1 MPDRSRGP
9 LLGCLFPPL
18 LARLKVCPD
27 KVRQLHSD
35 ESGVISLL
43 TVFIML
49 GCTWLLLWVLNSAKQ
64 LDSKV
69 RLQDAADTA
78 GQSGVGILARGMN
91 AIAFA
96 NQLEADLLAAV
107 AVMQAAPGTPAASSP
122 LVDMLLPVF
131 QEILAGQSG
140 QLPSQRPIP
149 AFRSDI
155 VRRIPSLAD
164 VVTRNVARANGLWR
178 GPSAANSPDGPQ
190 GPLYVQLWSTTG
202 RPIGQGSEDDPYS
215 RTLPVLDASPSGP
228 DARFLA
234 DPVQE
239 LDRAR
244 QEREQLVRHYLRP
257 WALDVAGGD
266 QVVADL
272 LINRAQRPLR
282 LLLDGL
288 YRDSN
293 LPLILRSSS
302 TGRRELERD
311 LMYVSVAYRLH
322 PRTTAAL
329 MFRNPNASRAPA
341 MAFGQ
346 LQLFLP
352 RQRYVCCP
360 WTETRFDPRTGEP
373 HTVVFTDGWP
383 GDWSASTQNWQA
395 KLVPATAPAISAI
408 LSSGLPNENLN
419 PAGWGQL
426 TPRQLDEL
434 THQ

>member
-1 MPDRSRGP
+1 MPDRSRGTIP
-9 LLGCLFPPL
+9 RCLFQTL
-18 LARLKVCPD
+18 WVRFKACPT

-69 RLQDAADTA
+69 RLQNAADTA
-78 GQSGVGILARGMN
+78 GQSGVAILARGMN

-96 NQLEADLLAAV
+96 NQLEADLFAAV
-107 AVMQAAPGTPAASSP
+107 AVMQAAPETPAASSP

-164 VVTRNVARANGLWR
+164 EVTRTVSRANGLWR
-178 GPSAANSPDGPQ
+178 GPIAANAPDGPQ
-190 GPLYVQLWSTTG
+190 GPLFVQLWSTSG

-234 DPVQE
+234 NPDQE

-244 QEREQLVRHYLRP
+244 QEREQLVKHYLRP

-266 QVVADL
+266 QTVADL
-272 LINRAQRPLR
+272 LILRAQRRLG
-282 LLLDGL
+282 LLLDDL

-293 LPLILRSSS
+293 LPLVLRSSS

-311 LMYVSVAYRLH
+311 VMYVSVAYRLH
-322 PRTTAAL
+322 PRATAAV
-329 MFRNPNASRAPA
+329 MFRNPNASQAPA
-341 MAFGQ
+341 MALGQ
-346 LQLFLP
+346 VQLFLP

-360 WTETRFDPRTGEP
+360 WTETHMDPRTGEP

-383 GDWSASTQNWQA
+383 GEWSASTQNWQA
-395 KLVPATAPAISAI
+395 KLVPATAPALSEI
-408 LSSGLPNENLN
+408 LSSSLPNGNLN
-419 PAGWGQL
+419 QPGWGQL

>member
-1 MPDRSRGP
+1 MPHRSRSTFPQGP
-9 LLGCLFPPL
+9 VLPRWSRFKTCST
-18 LARLKVCPD
+18 

-69 RLQDAADTA
+69 RMQNAADTA

-107 AVMQAAPGTPAASSP
+107 AVMQATQGTPAASSP
-122 LVDMLLPVF
+122 LVSLLLPVF

-164 VVTRNVARANGLWR
+164 EVSRNIGRANGLWS
-178 GPSAANSPDGPQ
+178 GPIAASTPDGPQ
-190 GPLYVQLWSTTG
+190 GPLFVQLWSTTG
-202 RPIGQGSEDDPYS
+202 LPIGPGSEDDPYS
-215 RTLPVLDASPSGP
+215 RTLPVLDASPGGP
-228 DARFLA
+228 DARFLFDGA
-234 DPVQE
+234 QE
-239 LDRAR
+239 LNRAR
-244 QEREQLVRHYLRP
+244 REREHLVRHYLFP
-257 WALDVAGGD
+257 WALDVAGGN
-266 QVVADL
+266 QAAARL
-272 LINRAQRPLR
+272 LIGRAQRPLQ

-293 LPLILRSSS
+293 LPLVLRSPSA
-302 TGRRELERD
+302 GRSEQERD

-322 PRTTAAL
+322 PRPTAAK
-329 MFRNPNASRAPA
+329 MFRNPNASHAPA

-346 LQLFLP
+346 VQLFLP
-352 RQRYVCCP
+352 RQRFVCCP
-360 WTETRFDPRTGEP
+360 WTETHIDPRTGEP

-383 GDWSASTQNWQA
+383 GEWSASTQNWQA
-395 KLVPATAPAISAI
+395 KLVPATAPAMSAI
-408 LSSGLPNENLN
+408 LSSRLPNGNLN
-419 PAGWGQL
+419 QPGWGPL

>member
-1 MPDRSRGP
+1 MPDRSRGAFP
-9 LLGCLFPPL
+9 GCLFMPQWT
-18 LARLKVCPD
+18 RLKVYSD

-69 RLQDAADTA
+69 RLQNAADTA
-78 GQSGVGILARGMN
+78 GQSGVGILVRGMN

-107 AVMQAAPGTPAASSP
+107 AVMQSAPGTPAASSP

-140 QLPSQRPIP
+140 RLPSQRPIP

-164 VVTRNVARANGLWR
+164 EVTRTVSRANGLWR
-178 GPSAANSPDGPQ
+178 GPSASNAPDGPQ
-190 GPLYVQLWSTTG
+190 GPLFVQLWSTTG

-234 DPVQE
+234 DPIQE

-244 QEREQLVRHYLRP
+244 QERERLVRHYLRP

-272 LINRAQRPLR
+272 LIHRAQRPLR
-282 LLLDGL
+282 L
-288 YRDSN
+288 RDK
-293 LPLILRSSS
+293 
-302 TGRRELERD
+302 
-311 LMYVSVAYRLH
+311 Y
-322 PRTTAAL
+322 
-329 MFRNPNASRAPA
+329 
-341 MAFGQ
+341 
-346 LQLFLP
+346 
-352 RQRYVCCP
+352 C
-360 WTETRFDPRTGEP
+360 
-373 HTVVFTDGWP
+373 
-383 GDWSASTQNWQA
+383 
-395 KLVPATAPAISAI
+395 
-408 LSSGLPNENLN
+408 LPNCSFL
-419 PAGWGQL
+419 
-426 TPRQLDEL
+426 
-434 THQ
+434 